1 MQAPLVAVI
10 TKYRFCA
17 EHLHTAKA
25 GHWKGC
31 SGPERRRDACADAI
45 EKIVSECKSQKTYKH
60 RPEDKKGSGAERKGD
75 SVSCLPVF
83 HMSQKRW
90 FHNHRFFRACE
101 RGKSWTFDGFSG
113 KVKSAGRSASQKACF
128 WHIAKRKV
136 GLSTTYLKKVQEIG
150 RFWHVFL
157 G

>member
-1 MQAPLVAVI
+1 MQTPLVAVI
-10 TKYRFCA
+10 TKYCFCA

-75 SVSCLPVF
+75 GVNCLPVF

-90 FHNHRFFRACE
+90 LRNRVSEVNWGFATFL
-101 RGKSWTFDGFSG
+101 RGTRWGFDSKPG
-113 KVKSAGRSASQKACF
+113 
-128 WHIAKRKV
+128 
-136 GLSTTYLKKVQEIG
+136 
-150 RFWHVFL
+150 
-157 G
+157 